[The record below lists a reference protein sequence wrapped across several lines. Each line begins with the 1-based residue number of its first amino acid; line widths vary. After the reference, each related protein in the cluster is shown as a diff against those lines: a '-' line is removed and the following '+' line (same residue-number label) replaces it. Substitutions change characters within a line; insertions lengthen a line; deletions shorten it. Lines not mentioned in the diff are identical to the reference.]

1 MSNPAVVAVA
11 VPAVDPDADR
21 RWVQWVAKGATSDR
35 KMQRRTVWFTTAA
48 GCALVAW
55 LMAALLLR

>member
-1 MSNPAVVAVA
+1 MSTPAGVALPVTVVDA
-11 VPAVDPDADR
+11 DADR
-21 RWVQWVAKGATSDR
+21 RWEQWVAKGVTSDR
-35 KMQRRTVWFTTAA
+35 KTQQRTMWFTVAA

>member
-1 MSNPAVVAVA
+1 MSHPAVVAVA
-11 VPAVDPDADR
+11 VPVVDADSDR
-21 RWVQWVAKGATSDR
+21 LWVQWVAKGTTSDR
-35 KMQRRTVWFTTAA
+35 KMQRRTVWFTIVA